1 MNPWG
6 FERREVPAA
15 NVGLTS
21 LLDVLVILVLFL
33 LSFLGHPAE
42 GPRLAADLDLPRS
55 TSVSI
60 PSGDVRVRVTRHLLS
75 VDGVPVLELEEG
87 SAGPEIPASLKAG
100 RWVPLLGDRLASV
113 RSGGFPG
120 GDAPLLLEGDRDLP
134 FSVLREVMYT
144 ARKAGFQDFHL
155 LVLGS
160 GTLPSTG
167 GVSR

>member
-1 MNPWG
+1 VNPWG
-6 FERREVPAA
+6 VERREVPAA
-15 NVGLTS
+15 TVGLTS

-33 LSFLGHPAE
+33 LSFLGHAPE
-42 GPRLAADLDLPRS
+42 GSPLAADLDLPRS
-55 TSVSI
+55 TSVTV
-60 PSGDVRVRVTRHLLS
+60 PSGDVRVRVTRHHLS
-75 VDGVPVLELEEG
+75 VNGVPVLDLEEG
-87 SAGPEIPASLKAG
+87 PAGPEIPASFKDG
-100 RWVPLLGDRLASV
+100 RLVPLLGDRLAGV

-120 GDAPLLLEGDRDLP
+120 ADAPLLLEGDEDLP

-160 GTLPSTG
+160 GTEPSTG